1 VRSVRCAY
9 RARNTS
15 AKRDDEPGATY
26 RSSKEPT
33 INPIMSKSDAADLVV
48 AARKRRGLSWAGIA
62 EALGTPLVWTTAALL
77 GQHPMTPEQAR
88 KACELL
94 GLDEAVAES
103 LQLQPSR
110 GTDPSIMADP
120 TIYRFT
126 EALAVYGPALKE
138 LIHEEFGDGI
148 MSAINFR
155 VDISRRPD
163 PDGDRVV
170 VTFDGKFLDYRW

>member
-1 VRSVRCAY
+1 
-9 RARNTS
+9 
-15 AKRDDEPGATY
+15 
-26 RSSKEPT
+26 
-33 INPIMSKSDAADLVV
+33 MSKSDAAGLVV
-48 AARKRRGLSWAGIA
+48 AARTRKGLSWAGIA
-62 EALGTPLVWTTAALL
+62 DALGTPLVWTTAALL
-77 GQHPMTPEQAR
+77 GQHPMTSEQAE

-94 GLDEAVAES
+94 GLDETVAES

-110 GTDPSIMADP
+110 GTDPAVMADP